1 MRKTKLNEAAA
12 DRICQAISIG
22 ATYEI
27 ASLHGGITR
36 ATLYNWLKR
45 GKEAKSGQYKT
56 FFDRFAKAEAR
67 AALRCLAQINT
78 AAEEGNVQCS
88 QWLLER
94 RHLYRKD
101 TQHES
106 LESIPDISETAKH
119 IPTTE
124 NILQTQAAQLRQA
137 IQKAEK
143 SESWQAYAALQRQLL
158 NVSMQL
164 RTIQKEETG
173 NEYSDMQDEQ
183 ILGEM
188 LDLIANLPP
197 LIQQRLVNDVSELQR
212 QPLRMKK

>member
-1 MRKTKLNEAAA
+1 MRRTKLNETAA

-27 ASLHGGITR
+27 AALHGGITR
-36 ATLYNWLKR
+36 ATLYNWIKK
-45 GKEAKSGQYKT
+45 GKNAKSGLYKT
-56 FFDRFAKAEAR
+56 FFDRFVKAEAR

-94 RHLYRKD
+94 RHQYKKD
-101 TQHES
+101 TQHTNIET
-106 LESIPDISETAKH
+106 IPETTNTANH

-124 NILQTQAAQLRQA
+124 SILQTQATQLRGA
-137 IQKAEK
+137 IHKAEK

-158 NVSMQL
+158 QVSMQL
-164 RTIQKEETG
+164 RQIQKEETG
-173 NEYSDMQDEQ
+173 NEYTDMQDEQ

-212 QPLRMKK
+212 QPLRIKK